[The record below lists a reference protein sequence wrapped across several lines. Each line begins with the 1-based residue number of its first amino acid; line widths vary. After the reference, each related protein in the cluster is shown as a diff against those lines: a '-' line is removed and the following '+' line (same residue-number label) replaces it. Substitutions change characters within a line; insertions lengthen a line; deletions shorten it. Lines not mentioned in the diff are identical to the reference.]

1 MPQSLSKLYVHL
13 TFSTK
18 RREPLLLAPLRVQVH
33 AYLATVLT
41 NSDSP
46 TIEVGG
52 TSDHV
57 HALFRLSK
65 NRSLAAMAE
74 EIKTS
79 SSKWIKTQGRALA
92 SFHWQSGYGSF
103 SVSPADVDKV
113 AEYVAQQE
121 THHRAVTFQEECR
134 RLLESHGI
142 EFDERYVWD

>member
-13 TFSTK
+13 AFSTK
-18 RREPLLLAPLRVQVH
+18 HREPLLLAPLRAQMH
-33 AYLATVLT
+33 AYMATVLT

-46 TIEVGG
+46 AVEVGG

-65 NRSLAAMAE
+65 SRSLATIVE

-79 SSKWIKTQGRALA
+79 SSKWAKTQGRAFVN
-92 SFHWQSGYGSF
+92 FHWQSGYGSF
-103 SVSPADVDKV
+103 SVSPADVEKV
-113 AEYVAQQE
+113 AEYIAHQE
-121 THHRAVTFQEECR
+121 THHRAVTFQEEYR
-134 RLLESHGI
+134 RLLESYGI